1 MPELPSRGVAKSG
14 RLLCVLQLRHGEM
27 PANSGGQWL
36 LRLSAEVVASAE
48 AASLLGAA
56 SQRSPLLREFQL
68 FAERS
73 IPSGASVL
81 KAYLSTFRQ
90 TAIYTRGEWATC
102 NKAAS

>member
-1 MPELPSRGVAKSG
+1 MPELPSCSVAKSG

-36 LRLSAEVVASAE
+36 LRLSAGLVGAAE
-48 AASLLGAA
+48 AASLLGAV

-73 IPSGASVL
+73 IAAGASVL
-81 KAYLSTFRQ
+81 KAYLSTYRQ
-90 TAIYTRGEWATC
+90 TAIYARTEWANC
-102 NKAAS
+102 DQAVS